1 MKTAACR
8 SFNWTLIMS
17 QVNDNNQIHRLRH
30 SAFIYSF
37 ACLYIILFHLS
48 TTTSMP
54 PKSPTKKSTA
64 KWNIPET
71 EALISFLRSESTR
84 IGGTSFKE
92 GSFTAAADRIK
103 HLHTDGAIKTAAHC
117 RTKWSG

>member
-1 MKTAACR
+1 MKTAACW

-17 QVNDNNQIHRLRH
+17 QVNDNNQIHQLRH

-37 ACLYIILFHLS
+37 VCLYIILFHLS

-54 PKSPTKKSTA
+54 PKSPTKKSTE

-71 EALISFLRSESTR
+71 EALISFLRRSQLGLEAPVSR
-84 IGGTSFKE
+84 RVPLLLQQIVLSIFILMVP
-92 GSFTAAADRIK
+92 SRW
-103 HLHTDGAIKTAAHC
+103 LHIVG
-117 RTKWSG
+117 RNGQV

>member
-1 MKTAACR
+1 MKTAACW

-71 EALISFLRSESTR
+71 EALISFLRSESKGVPGFQKR
-84 IGGTSFKE
+84 HGVDIFS
-92 GSFTAAADRIK
+92 
-103 HLHTDGAIKTAAHC
+103 
-117 RTKWSG
+117 